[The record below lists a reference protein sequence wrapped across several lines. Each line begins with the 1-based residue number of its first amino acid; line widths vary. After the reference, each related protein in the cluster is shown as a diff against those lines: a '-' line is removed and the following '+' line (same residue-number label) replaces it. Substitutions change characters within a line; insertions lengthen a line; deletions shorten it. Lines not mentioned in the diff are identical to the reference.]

1 MLIPPDQL
9 LVFALASLALLLIPG
24 PAVLYIVTRSAS
36 QGRAAGVA
44 SVLGIQC
51 GGMVH
56 VLMATLGLS
65 AILLSSALAFNLV
78 KYAGAAYLVYLGLR
92 TWLSREQVELG
103 ALNRQPLRRIF
114 LQGFVVNALNPKTAL
129 FFFAFLPQF
138 VDPARGAASLQFL
151 LLGLVFI
158 TLATFSDG
166 AYALLSSTL
175 GGWLRRKTKEPRFAL
190 GQRLVTGGIYIG
202 LGVTAALTGQR
213 HQ

>member
-24 PAVLYIVTRSAS
+24 PAVLYIVTRSVS
-36 QGRAAGVA
+36 QGRAAGMA

-92 TWLSREQVELG
+92 TWFSREPVELG
-103 ALNRQPLRRIF
+103 ALQRQPLRQIF
-114 LQGFVVNALNPKTAL
+114 AQGFVVNALNPKTAL
-129 FFFAFLPQF
+129 FFFAFLPHF
-138 VDPARGAASLQFL
+138 VDPLRGAASAQFL

-158 TLATFSDG
+158 ALATLSDG
-166 AYALLSSTL
+166 AYALLSSSL
-175 GGWLRRKTKEPRFAL
+175 GGWLRHKAKEPRFAG
-190 GQRLVTGGIYIG
+190 GQRLVTGGIYVG
-202 LGVTAALTGQR
+202 LGFTAALTGNK
-213 HQ
+213 HT

>member
-9 LVFALASLALLLIPG
+9 LVFVLASLALLLIPG

-36 QGRAAGVA
+36 QGRAAGLA

-65 AILLSSALAFNLV
+65 AILLSSALAFNTV
-78 KYAGAAYLVYLGLR
+78 KFAGAFYLVYLGLR
-92 TWLSREQVELG
+92 TWLSKEPLELG
-103 ALNRQPLRRIF
+103 SPSRQPLWYIF
-114 LQGFVVNALNPKTAL
+114 VQGFVVNALNPKTAL

-138 VDPARGAASLQFL
+138 VDPARGAAWVQFL

-166 AYALLSSTL
+166 TYALLSSTF
-175 GGWLRRKTKEPRFAL
+175 GGWLRSKTLKTRFAL
-190 GQRLVTGGIYIG
+190 GQRLVTGSIYIG
-202 LGVTAALTGQR
+202 LGMTAALTGQK

>member
-9 LVFALASLALLLIPG
+9 LTFALASLALLVIPG
-24 PAVLYIVTRSAS
+24 PAVLYIVTRSVS

-65 AILLSSALAFNLV
+65 AILLSSALAFDLV
-78 KYAGAAYLVYLGLR
+78 KYAGAAYLIYLGLR
-92 TWLSREQVELG
+92 TWLSRESLELST
-103 ALNRQPLRRIF
+103 LSRQPLRHIF
-114 LQGFVVNALNPKTAL
+114 MQGFVVNALNPKTAL

-138 VDPARGAASLQFL
+138 VDPARGAASVQFL

-158 TLATFSDG
+158 ALAMLSDG
-166 AYALLSSTL
+166 TYALLSSTL
-175 GGWLRRKTKEPRFAL
+175 GGSLRDKTKKPRLAL

-202 LGVTAALTGQR
+202 LGVTAALAGYK
-213 HQ
+213 HK

>member
-1 MLIPPDQL
+1 MLIPFDQL
-9 LVFALASLALLLIPG
+9 LVFGLASLALLLIPG

-36 QGRAAGVA
+36 QGRAAVMA

-65 AILLSSALAFNLV
+65 AIVLSSALAFNVV

-92 TWLSREQVELG
+92 TWLSRESIELE
-103 ALNRQPLRRIF
+103 ALERQPLWHIF

-138 VDPARGAASLQFL
+138 VDPARGAVSLQFL

-175 GGWLRRKTKEPRFAL
+175 GGWLRRKTKQPHFAL
-190 GQRLVTGGIYIG
+190 GQRLVTGGIYMG
-202 LGVTAALTGQR
+202 LGVTAALTGHK

>member
-92 TWLSREQVELG
+92 TWFSKEPLELG
-103 ALNRQPLRRIF
+103 ALARQPLRQIF

-138 VDPARGAASLQFL
+138 VDPARGAAWIQFL
-151 LLGLVFI
+151 LLGMVFI
-158 TLATFSDG
+158 SLATLSDG
-166 AYALLSSTL
+166 AYALLSSSL
-175 GGWLRRKTKEPRFAL
+175 GSLLRYKAREPRFAQ
-190 GQRLVTGGIYIG
+190 GQRLITGGIYIG
-202 LGVTAALTGQR
+202 LGLTAALTGNR
-213 HQ
+213 HK

>member
-9 LVFALASLALLLIPG
+9 LMFALASLALLLIPG
-24 PAVLYIVTRSAS
+24 PAVLYIVTRSAV

-51 GGMVH
+51 GGLVH

-92 TWLSREQVELG
+92 TWFSREPLDLG
-103 ALNRQPLRRIF
+103 AVARQPMRQIF

-138 VDPARGAASLQFL
+138 VDPARGAAWIQFL
-151 LLGLVFI
+151 FLGMVFI
-158 TLATFSDG
+158 SLATLSDG
-166 AYALLSSTL
+166 AYALLSSSFGSL
-175 GGWLRRKTKEPRFAL
+175 LRYKAREPRFAQ
-190 GQRLVTGGIYIG
+190 GQRFITGTIYIG
-202 LGVTAALTGQR
+202 LGLTAALTGNR
-213 HQ
+213 HK

>member
-65 AILLSSALAFNLV
+65 AILLSSALAYNVV
-78 KYAGAAYLVYLGLR
+78 KYAGAAYLAYLGLR
-92 TWLSREQVELG
+92 TWLSREPIELG
-103 ALNRQPLRRIF
+103 ALDRQPLRRIF

-138 VDPARGAASLQFL
+138 VDPARGAVSLQFL

-166 AYALLSSTL
+166 GYALLSSTL
-175 GGWLRRKTKEPRFAL
+175 GGWLRRKSIEPRFAL

-202 LGVTAALTGQR
+202 LGVTAALTGHK

>member
-1 MLIPPDQL
+1 MLIPLDQL

-24 PAVLYIVTRSAS
+24 PAVLYIVTRSVS
-36 QGRAAGVA
+36 QGRTAGVA

-56 VLMATLGLS
+56 VVMATLGLS

-78 KYAGAAYLVYLGLR
+78 KYAGAVYLVYLGLR
-92 TWLSREQVELG
+92 TWFSREPLELG
-103 ALNRQPLRRIF
+103 ALKRQPLRQIF
-114 LQGFVVNALNPKTAL
+114 VQGFVVNALNPKTAL

-138 VDPARGAASLQFL
+138 VDPHRGAASIQFL

-158 TLATFSDG
+158 TLATLSDG
-166 AYALLSSTL
+166 AYALLSSSL
-175 GGWLRRKTKEPRFAL
+175 GGWFRHKASEPRFAL

-202 LGVTAALTGQR
+202 LGVTAALTGNR
-213 HQ
+213 HK

>member
-9 LVFALASLALLLIPG
+9 FVFALASLALLLIPG

-36 QGRAAGVA
+36 QGPAAGMA

-65 AILLSSALAFNLV
+65 AILLSSALAFNLI

-92 TWLSREQVELG
+92 TWFSRESLELG
-103 ALNRQPLRRIF
+103 TLQRQSLRQIF
-114 LQGFVVNALNPKTAL
+114 AQGFVVNALNPKTAL

-138 VDPARGAASLQFL
+138 VDPHRGAASVQFL

-158 TLATFSDG
+158 ILATLSDG
-166 AYALLSSTL
+166 AYALLSSSL
-175 GGWLRRKTKEPRFAL
+175 GGWFRLKAREPRFAL

-202 LGVTAALTGQR
+202 LGLTTALTGNR
-213 HQ
+213 YK

>member
-51 GGMVH
+51 GGLVH
-56 VLMATLGLS
+56 VLMAALGLS

-92 TWLSREQVELG
+92 TWLAREPLEL
-103 ALNRQPLRRIF
+103 AVITRQPLGQIF
-114 LQGFVVNALNPKTAL
+114 LQGLMVNALNPKTAL

-138 VDPARGAASLQFL
+138 VDPARGAAWLQFL

-158 TLATFSDG
+158 ALATFSDG
-166 AYALLSSTL
+166 TYAILSSSL
-175 GGWLRRKTKEPRFAL
+175 GGWLRQKTREARFAQ
-190 GQRLVTGGIYIG
+190 GQRWITGGIYIG
-202 LGVTAALTGQR
+202 LGLTAALTGSR
-213 HQ
+213 HK